1 LCPKYQTW
9 FQLAAGARR
18 GINGSGFRDDVNH
31 MRRLLGRESGQT
43 MAEYAVVLALLTITT
58 AAVFLALS
66 GGVANAMTN
75 VTGIV

>member
-1 LCPKYQTW
+1 LRQTRD
-9 FQLAAGARR
+9 G
-18 GINGSGFRDDVNH
+18 GIKGSGYRADVNH
-31 MRRLLGRESGQT
+31 MRRLIARESGQT

>member
-1 LCPKYQTW
+1 
-9 FQLAAGARR
+9 
-18 GINGSGFRDDVNH
+18 
-31 MRRLLGRESGQT
+31 